1 MKMNFLP
8 HQDATNDEIV
18 KWIKMITK
26 EKFNE
31 TVRRKIRYSGEIKK
45 QTWKI
50 VSHNIYKAV
59 KDSAEVKL
67 FIEDIAD
74 AIKQR
79 AEYSDFDWIHL
90 SVTGGNLINTHKLLQ
105 YRDNTKLVPSK
116 YFESLCRK
124 TSPHKSFFVRIHA
137 LRELLSVNLPDS
149 ISFES
154 WPTLQ
159 SNLQHSLSQKS
170 QEEFALSLKVHAR
183 IMSSPSLAFVKECY
197 INLVESLRLYYI
209 DAAIGTNP
217 SFVQG
222 LNFSNPVHNKL
233 IKLVHF
239 ILAMSNEMPKSWAR
253 FKNSWIEEIINAF
266 MILIT
271 MHIHT
276 TTGDALIYPFHV
288 IAALDP
294 RAIWCFHWLH
304 GTLGRNI
311 FFSFQSKVSAF
322 LKFVSGSILQYLKH
336 PTYSCHSTDFNNKLT
351 SSAIKEGIFIH
362 SVSILGIM
370 ACYKR
375 GDSFIL
381 DYFSEQTGV
390 VPLQHIL
397 IALIT
402 SLNAHSCSIPL
413 KKVITETVIKIFHN
427 RGDKYINESTVRC
440 LLEPL
445 KTLNCETTMLPENT
459 IRILHSITADEHSL
473 HYLLHSTEEC
483 RKSVGTLEAV
493 SKCAVEAPNDEPFQ
507 NLIMNYV
514 VSRLERHEKET
525 AGLLSMLLE
534 TCVALMPVSFGC
546 AIPSFTSNF
555 LTTVIAYYKLSQTG
569 INEGEQTQFG
579 KEIGKFLMLTA
590 NSSVGLLLLLQ
601 HKDIIT
607 KLFQQNINE
616 IPSFT
621 SYFLSSIIPNICNAL
636 DVTVEI
642 CLLLSQLSW
651 CIEQNDARLWN
662 KKQQQ
667 LLNAVFST
675 ATTLTGAKGI
685 LDVPPEKLETVPED
699 NVFQY
704 KQISELISL
713 EDRTEPWHSLCLW
726 ILQGLNANLDICLHI
741 ETNFRIESKLLQL
754 QEENAR
760 AKSDINQDLLK
771 PNKLHIVVDKCSL
784 LRHCILSRLYAPS
797 GPNECIAVSCN
808 EIRRTSDDIVAE
820 LSTVPF
826 LDFQRHLPSPESQET
841 NQNEDNSELQRV
853 LQDKGLHDS
862 QWLQQVRRAFKASSE
877 KHINGTVVHRIV
889 GNLSEYYG
897 NTISS
902 IDWGSTA
909 DHILWPEE
917 QLGIRMTVRYGIAV
931 KLLDSQQQHEH
942 NLTLMLRAGITRN
955 KFEFQRFDWFAA
967 SVYIL
972 CSGDMERC
980 IQFLGNAA
988 NLPCSPLIWPAMAE
1002 HIGYSNINLAFCH
1015 VLEYTAD
1022 REIPEVCAAMKM
1034 SNIPWPQICYS
1045 WVAQNF
1051 WSILDWA
1058 QICHWLLL
1066 CMLYPP
1072 EIIVYFCVSL
1082 IHHIQSH
1089 ILDAAACGE
1098 IWNCLKDPPFSK
1110 YKVSENVHYM
1120 EKLLQSYQADSL
1132 TELLKYTKLSNKDV

>member
-90 SVTGGNLINTHKLLQ
+90 SVTGGNLLNTHKLLQ

-170 QEEFALSLKVHAR
+170 QEEFTLSLKVHAR

-209 DAAIGTNP
+209 DAAIGTTP

-253 FKNSWIEEIINAF
+253 FKNNWIEEIINAF

-459 IRILHSITADEHSL
+459 IRILHSITADERSL
-473 HYLLHSTEEC
+473 HYLLHSTEER

-546 AIPSFTSNF
+546 TIPSFTSNF

-621 SYFLSSIIPNICNAL
+621 SYFLSSIIPNICNTL

-675 ATTLTGAKGI
+675 ATTLRGAKGI

-741 ETNFRIESKLLQL
+741 ETNFGIE
-754 QEENAR
+754 
-760 AKSDINQDLLK
+760 
-771 PNKLHIVVDKCSL
+771 
-784 LRHCILSRLYAPS
+784 
-797 GPNECIAVSCN
+797 
-808 EIRRTSDDIVAE
+808 
-820 LSTVPF
+820 
-826 LDFQRHLPSPESQET
+826 
-841 NQNEDNSELQRV
+841 
-853 LQDKGLHDS
+853 
-862 QWLQQVRRAFKASSE
+862 
-877 KHINGTVVHRIV
+877 GTVVHRIV

-909 DHILWPEE
+909 DHSLWPEE

-980 IQFLGNAA
+980 FQFLGNAA

-1034 SNIPWPQICYS
+1034 SNVPWPQICYS

-1072 EIIVYFCVSL
+1072 EIIVYFCISL

-1089 ILDAAACGE
+1089 ILDAASCGE

-1110 YKVSENVHYM
+1110 YKVSENIHYM